1 MGALKG
7 ERQRGIKVAG
17 DPQSRAVTA
26 EILKNTAM
34 GSYNRC
40 IYSALW
46 KGFPPLPYRSLG
58 RGV

>member
-1 MGALKG
+1 MGALKE

-34 GSYNRC
+34 GS
-40 IYSALW
+40 
-46 KGFPPLPYRSLG
+46 
-58 RGV
+58 